1 MKRKIEY
8 GNLIKTKI
16 LSSNE
21 PIEFIGTILSKGI
34 RTITQRTKN
43 NLWKNIHYFNELK
56 IESIKDINDKI
67 IPKLNSSFGYL
78 KWFDE
83 YELKK
88 INAKDTKYD
97 KELSKLET
105 ERTAIKQEMDS
116 IKTVKNDNIER
127 TFGIFS

>member
-1 MKRKIEY
+1 MTL
-8 GNLIKTKI
+8 NLIKTKI

-21 PIEFIGTILSKGI
+21 PIEFIGTILSKGV

-88 INAKDTKYD
+88 TIVYSNIFKRYQKLL
-97 KELSKLET
+97 KFNEELSKFRVL
-105 ERTAIKQEMDS
+105 K
-116 IKTVKNDNIER
+116 KTDKL
-127 TFGIFS
+127 T